1 MHQTAQLN
9 AENPI
14 TRRMFRVMAATV
26 AVGTIATLAVA
37 PWRVTTGILLGGIL
51 SLLNFHFLQT
61 SIAAAFG
68 AAQDGIRPSLRPL
81 RFLWRYLI
89 LGLCVYAA
97 YQLNVVSVPA
107 ALVGMCSFVLAM
119 FVEAIR
125 ETYFILVH
133 REGIN

>member
-26 AVGTIATLAVA
+26 AVGTLASLPLA
-37 PWRVTTGILLGGIL
+37 PWRVTTGILIGGIL

-61 SIAAAFG
+61 SITAAFG
-68 AAQDGIRPSLRPL
+68 AATDGIRPRLRPL
-81 RFLWRYLI
+81 RFIWRYLI
-89 LGLCVYAA
+89 LGVCVYAA
-97 YQLNVVSVPA
+97 YQLNVISVPA
-107 ALVGMCSFVLAM
+107 ALIGMCSFVLAM